1 MIAANRAVQRPPDAR
16 LLVVDGAGG
25 LDERPS
31 ALTGLP
37 SALTRFGA
45 CSPSGR
51 PFGLTGPPSA
61 LTRFGACSPSGRPF
75 GLTHAPRARWIDFL
89 RRGDVVVANDAATLP
104 ASLAGIHARSRRAIE
119 LRLAA
124 WRGGTRAALAFDAL
138 LLGGGDYRTPT
149 EDRALPPPV
158 APGDTIVLGPLAA
171 RVVRTLGHPR
181 LLRVRFDG
189 PPNAF
194 WRGLAAHGRAIQYA
208 HLPEPLPLWDA
219 WTPIAAEPVAFEPP
233 SAGFI
238 LAWGDIA
245 TLAARGIGFA
255 TLTHAA
261 GLSSTGDE
269 ALDARLPLHEW
280 YRISERTAAAID
292 EAESGGGRVIAVGT
306 TVVRALEH
314 AANAEGHVRAGAG
327 RARGRIGAATTLRI
341 VDAVV
346 TGTHEPGTSHHELL
360 RAFVGDDVLRVAV
373 AALEARG
380 YRTHEF
386 GDSMLVFSDARAGG
400 TARPAP
406 RDTRRSPRACC
417 CCGFRLPPAAAASAR
432 APLRTAPD

>member
-1 MIAANRAVQRPPDAR
+1 MIAADRAVQRPPDAR
-16 LLVVDGAGG
+16 LLVVDGAGR

-31 ALTGLP
+31 A
-37 SALTRFGA
+37 
-45 CSPSGR
+45 
-51 PFGLTGPPSA
+51 
-61 LTRFGACSPSGRPF
+61 
-75 GLTHAPRARWIDFL
+75 LTHAPRARWIEFL

-104 ASLAGIHARSRRAIE
+104 ASLTGLHARSGRPIE

-138 LLGGGDYRTPT
+138 LFGGGDYRIRT
-149 EDRALPPPV
+149 EARALPPPV
-158 APGDTIVLGPLAA
+158 ATGDTLALGPLVA
-171 RVVRTLGHPR
+171 RVMRTLGHPR

-208 HLPEPLPLWDA
+208 HLAEPLALWDA
-219 WTPIAAEPVAFEPP
+219 WTPIAAEPAAFESP

-238 LAWGDIA
+238 LAWSDIA
-245 TLAARGIGFA
+245 ALAAQRIGFA

-269 ALDARLPLHEW
+269 TLDARLPLDEW
-280 YRISERTAAAID
+280 YRIPKRTAATID
-292 EAESGGGRVIAVGT
+292 QAKSRGGRVIAIGT

-314 AANAEGHVRAGAG
+314 AAHAKGHVRAGVR
-327 RARGRIGAATTLRI
+327 RARGRIGATTTLRV
-341 VDAVV
+341 VDGLV
-346 TGTHEPGTSHHELL
+346 TGTHEPGSSHHELL
-360 RAFVGDDVLRVAV
+360 RAFAGDDVLR
-373 AALEARG
+373 AAAAELDAHG

-386 GDSMLVFSDARAGG
+386 GDSMLVFSDARASG

-406 RDTRRSPRACC
+406 LDTRRSRPACC
-417 CCGFRLPPAAAASAR
+417 CCGFRPPPAAAASAR